1 MNLKVLLRR
10 MRKSKLFMIG
20 ISSISVIA
28 VICFASPLFIKF
40 EPLAVD
46 LSMRLNAPQWVSGHV
61 FGTDALGRDVLS
73 RLLTGGRTS
82 LVIAVVVVVVTTIFG
97 LIMGLIAGYF
107 SGVADVILMRISDIM
122 SALPGLL
129 LAICVVAVL
138 GGSIANLIIVLSITS
153 WVMVARVVRSTTL
166 SIRTTEFIS
175 ATKVMGMPNLKII
188 FSEVLPNVIS
198 PVIITATQH
207 FGGII
212 LTEAAMSYL
221 GLGIPTPNPSW
232 GNMISEGREYIAK
245 APWVVIVPGISLM
258 LTVLAVNFL
267 GDGLNDILN
276 PKNTD

>member
-1 MNLKVLLRR
+1 MNIKDLLRR
-10 MRKSKLFMIG
+10 MRKSKFFMLGLLG
-20 ISSISVIA
+20 IIIITV
-28 VICFASPLFIKF
+28 VCFASPLFIKYK
-40 EPLAVD
+40 PLNVD
-46 LSMRLNAPQWVSGHV
+46 LTMRLNAPEWFTGHI

-73 RLLTGGRTS
+73 RLLMGGRTS
-82 LVIAVVVVVVTTIFG
+82 LIIAVSVVIVTTVFG
-97 LIMGLIAGYF
+97 LILGLIAGYY
-107 SGVADVILMRISDIM
+107 SGFADVVLMRISDIM

-138 GGSIANLIIVLSITS
+138 GGSITNLIIVLSITS

-175 ATKVMGMPNLKII
+175 ATKVMGMPDIKII

-232 GNMISEGREYIAK
+232 GNMISEGREYIAQ

-276 PKNTD
+276 PKNQD